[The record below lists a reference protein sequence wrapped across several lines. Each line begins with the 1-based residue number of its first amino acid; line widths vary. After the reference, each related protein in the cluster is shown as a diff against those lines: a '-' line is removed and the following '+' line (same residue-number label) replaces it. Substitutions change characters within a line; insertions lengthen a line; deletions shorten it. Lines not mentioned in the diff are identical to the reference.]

1 MLELDIFV
9 ILFITM
15 SIVAIISTFGCIK
28 KDRQNDEL
36 LLENC
41 SLEETVYSQEM
52 LLEKLRAENRF
63 LRLQLEEKKDVQK
76 SKKNINA

>member
-1 MLELDIFV
+1 MLEFNIFV

-15 SIVAIISTFGCIK
+15 SIVAIINTFGCIK

-76 SKKNINA
+76 SKKNSNA